1 MIKNALRVI
10 FAGTPEFSAV
20 ILKSILDAKHD
31 VVAVLTQPDRPS
43 GRGRQL
49 TASPVKNI
57 ALERKIKIEQP
68 DRLGADEF
76 KIIEAFKADI
86 MVVAAYGLIV
96 PEFTLSLPRWGC
108 FNIHTSLLPRWR
120 GAAPIQR
127 AILAGDAVTGISI
140 MQMDKGLDTGP
151 ILLKKECS
159 IENNDTS
166 VSLHDRLA
174 TLGSIA
180 ILEVLDKLS
189 NHPDSDLHPQPQD
202 DSKATYA
209 HKIKKEEAI
218 LDWNTTAED
227 LDRKIRAFN
236 PWPIAQTTLQN
247 KIIRVWQATVQPSTS
262 QNKPGAIVK
271 VSPAGIDIA
280 TGKNILRLQKIQFPG
295 GKVLAVSDI
304 LNSRQLD
311 FAVGT
316 ILG

>member
-1 MIKNALRVI
+1 
-10 FAGTPEFSAV
+10 
-20 ILKSILDAKHD
+20 
-31 VVAVLTQPDRPS
+31 
-43 GRGRQL
+43 
-49 TASPVKNI
+49 
-57 ALERKIKIEQP
+57 
-68 DRLGADEF
+68 
-76 KIIEAFKADI
+76 
-86 MVVAAYGLIV
+86 V
-96 PEFTLSLPRWGC
+96 PKLGC

-127 AILAGDAVTGISI
+127 AILAGDTVTGISI
-140 MQMDKGLDTGP
+140 MQMDKGLDTGS

-159 IENNDTS
+159 IENDDTS

-180 ILEVLDKLS
+180 ILEVLNELS
-189 NHPDSDLHPQPQD
+189 ILPDSDLHSQPQD
-202 DSKATYA
+202 NNQATYA
-209 HKIKKEEAI
+209 HKIKKEEAL
-218 LDWNTTAED
+218 LDWNSSAEE

-236 PWPIAQTTLQN
+236 PWPIAQTTLQD
-247 KIIRVWQATVQPSTS
+247 KTFRVWQASVQHLTTKN
-262 QNKPGAIVK
+262 QPGEIVK

-311 FAVGT
+311 FAVGN